1 MVVREQLMFSRILI
15 ANRGE
20 IAVRVIRACRE
31 MGIESIAVYSDAD
44 AAALHTTLAD
54 RAVRIGPA
62 PASESYLAID
72 AILAAARSTGADA
85 IHPGYGF
92 LSENPRFAA
101 ACTAAGVTFIG
112 PPADAME
119 QMGSKIAARA
129 VAASAGVPIVPG
141 ETPGD
146 QSDAS
151 IAVAVRRVGFPV
163 LLKPAAGGGGIGMKT
178 IRDDATLLPIIAQA
192 RREAT
197 GAFGDG
203 TLYVERLVER
213 PRHVEFQIL
222 ADQHGNVVHV
232 FERECSIQR
241 RHQKVIE
248 ESPSPALTP
257 DLRRRMGEAAVAV
270 ARAAGYRN
278 AGTIEFLLDT
288 SPETPRF
295 YFLEMNT
302 RLQVEHPVTEQ
313 VVGIDLVRAQISI
326 AAGEP
331 LPWRQE
337 DLSQRGHAIE
347 LRVYAEDPARDDLP
361 QAGPLLLYREPK
373 GPGIR
378 VDAGVIEG
386 GEVSVHYDPLIAKLI
401 ASADT
406 REAAL
411 SRAHAALREYPI
423 LGIRTNVPLLLALLE
438 HPRVVSGD
446 IDTHL
451 LDDDDRARAAI
462 AKGPP
467 PHDAAIVSAVA
478 AAAAAQGAAP
488 FAPMQPRRDPWATLR
503 GVRV

>member
-1 MVVREQLMFSRILI
+1 MFSRILI

-31 MGIESIAVYSDAD
+31 MGIASIAVYSDAD
-44 AAALHTTLAD
+44 ATALHTTLAD

-62 PASESYLAID
+62 PPAESYLSTA
-72 AILAAARSTGADA
+72 AILDAARATRADA

-92 LSENPRFAA
+92 LSENSRFAS
-101 ACTAAGVTFIG
+101 ACTAAGVVFIG
-112 PPADAME
+112 PPAAAIE

-129 VAASAGVPIVPG
+129 KAARAGVPIVPG

-146 QSDAS
+146 QSDSSVAE
-151 IAVAVRRVGFPV
+151 AVRRVGFPA

-178 IRDDATLLPIIAQA
+178 IRDASTLMPLIAQA

-197 GAFGDG
+197 AAFGDG
-203 TLYVERLVER
+203 TLYVERFVEH

-222 ADQHGNVVHV
+222 ADDHGNVVHV

-241 RHQKVIE
+241 RHQKVLE

-257 DLRRRMGEAAVAV
+257 ALRQRMGEAAVAV

-278 AGTIEFLLDT
+278 AGTIEFLLDGT
-288 SPETPRF
+288 GDAAQF

-313 VVGIDLVRAQISI
+313 VVGIDLVQAQIRI
-326 AAGEP
+326 AAGEL
-331 LPWRQE
+331 LPWTQE
-337 DLSQRGHAIE
+337 RLSQRGHAIE
-347 LRVYAEDPARDDLP
+347 LRIYAEDPARNDLP

-378 VDAGVIEG
+378 IDSGVMEG
-386 GEVSVHYDPLIAKLI
+386 GEVSVHYDPMLAKLI
-401 ASADT
+401 ASGDS
-406 REAAL
+406 RDAARR
-411 SRAHAALREYPI
+411 RAYAALREYAI
-423 LGIRTNVPLLLALLE
+423 LGIRTNIPLLLALLE
-438 HPRVVSGD
+438 HPRVIAGD
-446 IDTHL
+446 VDTTF
-451 LDDDDRARAAI
+451 LDAERARVAEDMHRAFDPE
-462 AKGPP
+462 PP
-467 PHDAAIVSAVA
+467 PLVLAIA
-478 AAAAAQGAAP
+478 AAANADRQAIPRAVGNASAASAI
-488 FAPMQPRRDPWATLR
+488 DPWATMR